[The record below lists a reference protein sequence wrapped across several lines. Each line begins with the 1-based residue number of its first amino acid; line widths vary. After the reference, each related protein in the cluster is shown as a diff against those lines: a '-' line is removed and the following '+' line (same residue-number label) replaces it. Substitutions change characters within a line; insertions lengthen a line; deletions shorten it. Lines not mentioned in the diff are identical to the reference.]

1 MAFRDGLQQLGWTDG
16 KNIKIDIRWTNADL
30 EKAKVLARELVASR
44 PDLIFAHTTH
54 SVAALQREVR
64 HERRVR
70 EELGGRNRVRLPSVA
85 ECQFD
90 PVL

>member
-1 MAFRDGLQQLGWTDG
+1 MDPPRGAAIDGEAEQREKCDCDRQCAAAERAGLRRRLH
-16 KNIKIDIRWTNADL
+16 IDAN
-30 EKAKVLARELVASR
+30 
-44 PDLIFAHTTH
+44 
-54 SVAALQREVR
+54 AALQREVR